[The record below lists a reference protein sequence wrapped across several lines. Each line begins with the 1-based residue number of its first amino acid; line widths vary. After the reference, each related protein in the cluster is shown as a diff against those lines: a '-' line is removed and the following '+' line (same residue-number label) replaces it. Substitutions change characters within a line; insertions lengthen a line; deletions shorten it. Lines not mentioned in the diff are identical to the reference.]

1 MGLNDGLDDQA
12 FNETS
17 EATEPLVD
25 GTPFSQSR
33 QDAEPNAQPLHVK
46 IHMELN
52 IPNHLIA
59 RAGLPVVFRR
69 MKVFHEE
76 KTFANITVT
85 NSYAAILLQFVVVIF
100 YIHLALRVLIDGPA
114 KMLKPVLI
122 ISLLLLAYGV
132 NKARHGH
139 VAPGSDLLLTP
150 LEYTR
155 DVLQERAHQGLRA
168 VTNIF
173 VNMVVD
179 AVRIAVS
186 EGLME
191 VELE

>member
-1 MGLNDGLDDQA
+1 MGVNNGPDDQA
-12 FNETS
+12 CNKISET
-17 EATEPLVD
+17 TEPLVD
-25 GTPFSQSR
+25 GTPPSQSR
-33 QDAEPNAQPLHVK
+33 RDADPNAQPLHVK
-46 IHMELN
+46 IQMELN
-52 IPNHLIA
+52 IPGHLIA
-59 RAGLPVVFRR
+59 RAGVPAVFRR
-69 MKVFHEE
+69 TAVFHEE

-85 NSYAAILLQFVVVIF
+85 NPCAAILLQFVVVVF
-100 YIHLALRVLIDGPA
+100 YIHLALRVLIEGPA

-122 ISLLLLAYGV
+122 ISLLLLAYDV

-139 VAPGSDLLLTP
+139 VAAGSDLLMTP

-168 VTNIF
+168 VTKIF
-173 VNMVVD
+173 VNLVVD

-191 VELE
+191 VEME